1 MKCRNLAKPCLEKKQ
16 PATTYFCHYACCTC
30 FTHRGTWCRSKRPKQ
45 ADDPRATGNLRPPN
59 CPERM
64 EERPKT
70 IPFERALAGV
80 CVKCEVLRATFRAEG
95 GMDLMSA
102 MKRIPREGS
111 VNTRPSTACTRTLI
125 EVKITAV
132 RLWGY
137 THVHPNKCQ
146 SARASPSSLM

>member
-1 MKCRNLAKPCLEKKQ
+1 MLYLIHTLGDMVQQKM
-16 PATTYFCHYACCTC
+16 
-30 FTHRGTWCRSKRPKQ
+30 PKQ

-102 MKRIPREGS
+102 MKRIRWKEGGQCKYAAS
-111 VNTRPSTACTRTLI
+111 ARTLI

-132 RLWGY
+132 RPGLHTRPSKQVPAERRPRPSCKHTPPVAPW
-137 THVHPNKCQ
+137 T
-146 SARASPSSLM
+146 ASPAVQW